1 LKTKFAM
8 NSIFK
13 KLVGGGSGN
22 APVANA
28 ATPVWPLAPSGFSQA
43 QLQNNA
49 AANQI
54 RPCTPQMLE
63 GEAFQIPF
71 TVAEDLWRAAFG
83 DSWVGVDSLNDF
95 HCGVAC
101 RLMFRNRMEKVIVDY
116 EERVRI
122 VE

>member
-1 LKTKFAM
+1 M

-22 APVANA
+22 APVAKYSPKKTININS
-28 ATPVWPLAPSGFSQA
+28 TS
-43 QLQNNA
+43 
-49 AANQI
+49 
-54 RPCTPQMLE
+54 QMLE

-95 HCGVAC
+95 HYGVAC